1 MAEAVGGAGA
11 ANDAGVSADDGMA
24 VIFADAEKAYH
35 AREAETLQ
43 ATLPGLREK
52 ATNLAVQQQ
61 ATLDQI
67 MVVEAEIA
75 DHIEKAGA

>member
-11 ANDAGVSADDGMA
+11 ANDAGVVADEGMA
-24 VIFADAEKAYH
+24 AIFADAEKAYH

-43 ATLPGLREK
+43 ALLPGLHAK
-52 ATNLAVQQQ
+52 ATNLAVQAQ

-67 MVVEAEIA
+67 NALEAEIA